1 MRACCPPGHGCNAEG
16 DTESC
21 ALELCRSAAGVQ
33 KDAALALKR
42 WGSLEQALERGRGER
57 ECRFRRRA
65 FERAR
70 DRALIAL
77 ALTPE
82 PAADA
87 ASQPEGAPAGWR
99 GRRRLRPRGR
109 KRAMS
114 G

>member
-1 MRACCPPGHGCNAEG
+1 MRACCPPGHGCNAAGGAE
-16 DTESC
+16 TC
-21 ALELCRSAAGVQ
+21 ALELCRAAAAGQ

-42 WGSLEQALERGRGER
+42 WNAFELARARGRSER

-77 ALTPE
+77 AM
-82 PAADA
+82 
-87 ASQPEGAPAGWR
+87 QPAGGESPRRAWR
-99 GRRRLRPRGR
+99 DRRRLAGGGR
-109 KRAMS
+109 KRAVP